1 MSVVPWSISKST
13 SACVVTLYTII
24 FPITAEENNPLYHHE
39 NQILGIAQF
48 INEAVIIIAKT
59 VLSAVH
65 WTYNIAKLKW
75 HKLENRS
82 WLIVYTATIK
92 LPYASFSNIVKSFLS
107 ETFLSTQLKNYEIVT
122 FAIRKIYTWN
132 WFGCV

>member
-1 MSVVPWSISKST
+1 MWLAKREGVIMSVVPWSISKST

-92 LPYASFSNIVKSFLS
+92 LPYVLS
-107 ETFLSTQLKNYEIVT
+107 ECIIYLSHLAILLNTFYLKPFSVRN
-122 FAIRKIYTWN
+122 
-132 WFGCV
+132 

>member
-59 VLSAVH
+59 VLPAVH
-65 WTYNIAKLKW
+65 QTYNSAKLK
-75 HKLENRS
+75 
-82 WLIVYTATIK
+82 
-92 LPYASFSNIVKSFLS
+92 
-107 ETFLSTQLKNYEIVT
+107 
-122 FAIRKIYTWN
+122 
-132 WFGCV
+132 